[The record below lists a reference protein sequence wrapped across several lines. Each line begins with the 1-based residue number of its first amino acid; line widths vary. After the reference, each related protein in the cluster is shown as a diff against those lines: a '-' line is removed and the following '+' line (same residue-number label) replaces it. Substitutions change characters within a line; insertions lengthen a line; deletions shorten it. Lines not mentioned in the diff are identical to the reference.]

1 MYQCYQYKAC
11 NIRRHVY
18 LQHGNQSLVFF
29 ASASLKHQGLVA
41 LSPSV
46 ASPVSRAT
54 PWCAAPPPL
63 MATDDDHH
71 GAKFRKKLDAMVAA
85 ATNVK
90 KRYDATRTRV
100 LAATALLEE
109 EQCTVV
115 ILIEEAHV
123 MVALIEPPSPTL
135 PPAPIGGAALSDDD
149 YEAIIITNIHVQA
162 ISVQNICSLISV
174 MLDLSSTHY
183 TRWRDSILLTL
194 GRYSLSN
201 HILMDT
207 MYVDV
212 PFWDQMESV
221 IKSWIYD
228 TISHDLQDVTRQRGH
243 TARDAWLALENHF
256 LGNHETRTL
265 HIDATFRS
273 FVQGN
278 LSINDYCQKMKGFA
292 ESLTDLDVNV
302 TNRVLVLNVLRRLKK
317 KVLDDLLAIFMHVTP
332 FPLFQKVLGDLFLEE
347 IQ

>member
-1 MYQCYQYKAC
+1 MCCNIGTWLRDHLLREACLSPLGVPPGWGIQNFIISLMPPPPPCGQTTSPGGLTASPCIAPSLGLCRGTSINMYQCYQYKAC

-63 MATDDDHH
+63 MATDHDHH

-100 LAATALLEE
+100 LTATALLEE

-149 YEAIIITNIHVQA
+149 YEAIIIANIHVQA

-183 TRWRDSILLTL
+183 TQWHDSILLTL

-212 PFWDQMESV
+212 PSWD
-221 IKSWIYD
+221 
-228 TISHDLQDVTRQRGH
+228 
-243 TARDAWLALENHF
+243 
-256 LGNHETRTL
+256 
-265 HIDATFRS
+265 
-273 FVQGN
+273 
-278 LSINDYCQKMKGFA
+278 
-292 ESLTDLDVNV
+292 
-302 TNRVLVLNVLRRLKK
+302 
-317 KVLDDLLAIFMHVTP
+317 
-332 FPLFQKVLGDLFLEE
+332 
-347 IQ
+347 